1 MASTNPV
8 TPVKLFLVSLQ
19 RDEENLNKA
28 IAQLHMEFGAT
39 DFVSEDFP
47 FDQTDYY
54 QKEMGAGLLR
64 RFYSFQRLID
74 PDRIVEVKL
83 LTNQIENQYLNGSS
97 RTVNLDPGY
106 IDYYKI
112 VLASAKYGGQKIYL
126 RNGIYADMTLVMYKG
141 KWDSFAWGFP
151 DFKSRRYDEALSK
164 IRDLYKAQMKA

>member
-8 TPVKLFLVSLQ
+8 TPVKLFLVSLHQ
-19 RDEENLNKA
+19 DEENLNKA
-28 IAQLHMEFGAT
+28 IAQLHMEFGET
-39 DFVSEDFP
+39 DFVSDDFP

-54 QKEMGAGLLR
+54 QKEMGAGLFR
-64 RFYSFQRLID
+64 RFYSFARLID

-106 IDYYKI
+106 IDYYKV

-141 KWDSFAWGFP
+141 KWESFAWGFP

-164 IRDLYKAQMKA
+164 IRDLYKTQIKT